1 MSGQANTLLK
11 IVFTHN
17 DFYILEK
24 PAGLSFHSEDGPG
37 FVVLAELQLSQK
49 LYAVHRLDK
58 VTSGL
63 IILAR
68 NKDAAACF
76 TALFTEHAISKFY
89 LAISDAKPK
98 KKQGW
103 IKGDMAKSRRGSFK
117 LLTTKLN
124 PAITRFYSVSY
135 KPGFRAYILK
145 PYSGKTHQLRVALKS
160 IGSAILG
167 DAMYAGT
174 PSNRTYL
181 HAYALSFLWQGEHM
195 QFTLLPEHG
204 DEYIALIK
212 HQDFQAWQ
220 SPWQL
225 DW

>member
-1 MSGQANTLLK
+1 VIKKVKDDLTL
-11 IVFTHN
+11 VYTHD

-24 PAGLSFHSEDGPG
+24 PAGLNFHSEGEAG
-37 FVVLAELQLSQK
+37 FVVLAERQLNTK

-68 NKDAAACF
+68 NKVAAATF
-76 TALFTEHAISKFY
+76 TQLFTDHHIDKYY
-89 LAISDAKPK
+89 LAISDSKPK

-103 IKGDMAKSRRGSFK
+103 IKGDMSKSRRGMFK
-117 LLTTKLN
+117 LLTSKVN
-124 PAITRFYSVSY
+124 PAITRFYSLSY
-135 KPGFRAYILK
+135 KAGFRAFILK

-160 IGSAILG
+160 VGSPILG
-167 DAMYAGT
+167 DTLYAGT
-174 PSNRTYL
+174 IDKRTYL
-181 HAYALSFLWQGEHM
+181 HAFALSFFWHGEKM
-195 QFTLLPEHG
+195 QFRLLPDKG
-204 DEYIALIK
+204 DEYIQLIN
-212 HQDFQAWQ
+212 HQDFQAWL

>member
-1 MSGQANTLLK
+1 MNESLHKSLN

-17 DFYILEK
+17 DFYIFEK
-24 PAGLSFHSEDGPG
+24 PAGLNFHSEDGPG
-37 FVVLAELQLSQK
+37 FVVLAEQQTSEK
-49 LYAVHRLDK
+49 LFAVHRLDK

-68 NKDAAACF
+68 NKVSAAELTVMF
-76 TALFTEHAISKFY
+76 TKHAIDKYY

-103 IKGDMAKSRRGSFK
+103 IKGDMAKSRRGMFK
-117 LLTTKLN
+117 LLSTKVN
-124 PAITRFYSVSY
+124 PAITRFYSLSY
-135 KPGFRAYILK
+135 KAGYRAYILK

-160 IGSAILG
+160 VSAPILG
-167 DAMYAGT
+167 DTLYAG
-174 PSNRTYL
+174 SSAQRTYL
-181 HAYALSFLWQGEHM
+181 HAYALSFEWNNECM
-195 QFTLLPEHG
+195 QFTLFPNEG
-204 DEYIALIK
+204 DEYKLLNK
-212 HQDFQAWQ
+212 HQDFKAWQ

>member
-1 MSGQANTLLK
+1 MSEQVNNRLK
-11 IVFTHN
+11 IAFAHD

-24 PAGLSFHSEDGPG
+24 PLGLNFHSEEGPG
-37 FVVLAELQLSQK
+37 FVVLAEQQLSQK

-68 NKDAAACF
+68 NKTAAAKF
-76 TALFTEHAISKFY
+76 TTLFTEHAINKFY

-103 IKGDMAKSRRGSFK
+103 IKGDMAKSRRGAFK
-117 LLTTKLN
+117 LLTTTIN
-124 PAITRFYSVSY
+124 PAITRFYSLNY
-135 KPGFRAYILK
+135 KPGFRGYILK

-167 DAMYAGT
+167 DVMYSGT
-174 PSNRTYL
+174 ASERTYL
-181 HAYALSFLWQGEHM
+181 HAYALSFVWRGE
-195 QFTLLPEHG
+195 QIQLTLPPNSG
-204 DEYIALIK
+204 DEYLALVK

-220 SPWQL
+220 SPWEL